1 MSDAPLPF
9 DKLRTGL
16 AQNGP
21 FRKILVANRGEIA
34 IRIMRTAKELG
45 CATVAVYSDA
55 DRDARHVR
63 YADEAYHLGPAAPSQ
78 SYLNADKL
86 LEVAQ
91 RAGADALHPGY
102 GFFAENAGFARR
114 VIAAGIVWVGP
125 HPEAIDAMG
134 DKVRARQAMVA
145 AGVPVV
151 PGGTEPLA
159 DVAGARRAAEA
170 HGLPLALKASGG
182 GGGKG
187 LKVARTAGEIE
198 SAFSTAQREALAYF
212 GNGTIYAER
221 YLDNPK
227 HVELQILADKHG
239 NVLHVGERDCSLQR
253 RHQKLWEEAPAL
265 IPAQVRE
272 GLRAAGVQAA
282 RAIAYDS
289 VGTIECLV
297 SGDAFYFLEM
307 NTRIQVEHT
316 VSEEISGIDLV
327 REQILVAAGRPLA
340 FAQSEVEL
348 RGHAIE
354 VRVNAEDPAQ
364 DFRPAPGTV
373 ERYREPGGPGVR
385 VDSAAYPGF
394 AITPDYDSM
403 IAKLI
408 VRAPDRAQALA
419 RLGRAIDEYVITG
432 VPTTLPLLRALI
444 DVAAVRDATYG
455 TATLEPFA
463 AEWGNLRSAQAA
475 KGDGPLRQAQDD
487 TVRSQDDT
495 VRSQDDTVRG
505 QDDTVRAQDDRVGAQ
520 DGADGDLIRVEVND
534 RLFRVRFVDLPRGG
548 VGAPA
553 ARAATPKKGGA
564 TRNARAAAGNDVVA
578 PMHGVV
584 VEISV
589 AQGATVDRGSG
600 RRGDRGDE
608 DDERDP
614 RAPGRNGLGGPRLA
628 RRDRRSPHGAPHARM
643 KPDVATVA

>member
-1 MSDAPLPF
+1 MSDA
-9 DKLRTGL
+9 LREPQDRL
-16 AQNGP
+16 

-34 IRIMRTAKELG
+34 VRIMRTAKELG

-55 DRDARHVR
+55 DRDALHVR
-63 YADEAYHLGPAAPSQ
+63 YADEAYHLGAAAPSQ

-86 LEVAQ
+86 LDVAL

-102 GFFAENAGFARR
+102 GFFAENASFARR
-114 VIAAGIVWVGP
+114 VVAAGITWIGP
-125 HPEAIDAMG
+125 HPDAIDAMG

-151 PGGTEPLA
+151 PGGTEPIA
-159 DVAGARRAAEA
+159 DTAGALRAAESY
-170 HGLPLALKASGG
+170 GLPLALKASGG

-187 LKVARTAGEIE
+187 LKVAHTVDEIA
-198 SAFSTAQREALAYF
+198 SAFSTAQREATAYF

-221 YLDNPK
+221 YLENPK
-227 HVELQILADKHG
+227 HIELQILADKHG

-265 IPAQVRE
+265 IPAHVRE

-316 VSEEISGIDLV
+316 VSEEISGLDLV
-327 REQILVAAGRPLA
+327 REQILVAAGRPLG
-340 FAQSEVEL
+340 FAQGDIEF

-364 DFRPAPGTV
+364 NFRPAPGTV
-373 ERYREPGGPGVR
+373 VRYREPGGLGVR

-408 VRAPDRAQALA
+408 VHAPDRDQALA
-419 RLGRAIDEYVITG
+419 RLARAIDEYDIGG

-444 DVAAVRDATYG
+444 DFGPVRDASYG
-455 TATLEPFA
+455 TATLEPFT
-463 AEWGNLRSAQAA
+463 AEWAR
-475 KGDGPLRQAQDD
+475 DGALRQAQGD
-487 TVRSQDDT
+487 T
-495 VRSQDDTVRG
+495 
-505 QDDTVRAQDDRVGAQ
+505 VGAQ
-520 DGADGDLIRVEVND
+520 GDTVGAQGDTVGAQGDTVGAQGDTSGGSSEADGDTIRVEVND
-534 RLFRVRFVDLPRGG
+534 RLFRVRFVDLPPIGG
-548 VGAPA
+548 GGSA
-553 ARAATPKKGGA
+553 ARAAAPKKGGV
-564 TRNARAAAGNDVVA
+564 TRASSAGAGNDVIA

-584 VEISV
+584 VEVSV
-589 AQGATVDRGSG
+589 EPGAAVADGQVVAVI
-600 RRGDRGDE
+600 E
-608 DDERDP
+608 AMKMMNEI
-614 RAPGRNGLGGPRLA
+614 RAHKTGT
-628 RRDRRSPHGAPHARM
+628 
-643 KPDVATVA
+643 VATVHVAAGETVEARTPLLTLA